1 MKLKLDHLLISTAL
15 LGFGMPAL
23 AQGTPS
29 SPADQTGDPVANA
42 KVAAD
47 KARQKKPNEEQG
59 SNIVVTGTRIQRP
72 NVTSAAPITSVTS
85 QDIKAQSPVTIEEV
99 LNRLPQVAPDAQQ
112 SYQDS
117 DGRQRIKLRN
127 LGFERTLV
135 LIDGKRLGTQNGEDV
150 GIIPP
155 SLVERVDILTG
166 GASSVYG
173 SDAVA
178 GVVNF
183 ILKKNFTGI
192 QLDGN
197 YSFYNHTN
205 KANIVTQTA
214 QNYGFA
220 LPLGHAND
228 GGREDFT
235 LTAGTRL
242 FGDSLSLSGFVNYRQ
257 ADLVPYGDRSTSAC
271 QLLQTGKDGPL
282 SCSLSTYSNSGFISP
297 QSGQYAGSRFVND
310 PGGTRTF
317 VPFGPGPGKAANP
330 YDGYS
335 YQRKFHRWNA
345 GGFLNWDLAPNV
357 ELYGSAIWFRDK
369 STNRFPKR
377 VFSFFAYGDTPYEVN
392 CNNPFLSASQANVLC
407 GAAAG
412 TSTMVP
418 LDVRYRFGA
427 SPYILDTYVNSGIRA
442 TAGVRGH
449 LGEAWTYDIGGVI
462 ARNRQLWRSGS
473 LPSFDRINNALDV
486 ISVNGTPTCASAD
499 PGCVPFDAFS
509 ANNNNQALLNYIYN
523 IPDEHNINVGT
534 LYDGQANVTGDLGK
548 YGITSPWASD
558 GVAVAFGLEYRRDN
572 FKSRSDEA
580 FRNDFGGTC
589 LTAAD
594 ASGYCTTTDLHQ
606 TAKEAN
612 AEVQLPLIQHKT
624 FADELQAN
632 GGIRYSKYSGNPS
645 AFVTWKAEMLYAPV
659 RDITF
664 RGSFNKAQR
673 APTVIEQFQA
683 SHISF
688 SQQGGSQNDFCA
700 PVPRQIQDPN
710 NPSQTITTTAPLA
723 PIEVCR
729 ATGLPD
735 NLYGSPTLLCPN
747 DQCTVR
753 SGGFTVDPETAYTKT
768 YGVLLKPRFIP
779 GLVFSVDRYKIK
791 IKNSIGYNDDSYYYN
806 GCLLSKGDPFFCSG
820 IVRDANGTLY
830 ASPSTNPTSGF
841 IRAGTTNYYY
851 SIANGYDFQAA
862 YALNLRDLGFGNSGR
877 VDFDFNGSLT
887 TFAGG
892 QDSPLEP
899 KRNCAGYYGNGC
911 GQLIPKWVHA
921 LRTTYSTANKAFSA
935 SLNWRYVGSLTSADN
950 SGDPAIGGTPG
961 RARTTFYRFSP
972 KSYFDLA
979 FLFNVGERYQLR
991 LVANNLFDKSAPIL
1005 PNSYDVSLARS
1016 NTIPQR
1022 YDALGRNIVVG
1033 ATVKF

>member
-1 MKLKLDHLLISTAL
+1 MKLNLHHLLISTAL
-15 LGFGMPAL
+15 AGLAMPAF
-23 AQGTPS
+23 AQDAPA
-29 SPADQTGDPVANA
+29 PADQPGDVATA
-42 KVAAD
+42 KVAA
-47 KARQKKPNEEQG
+47 ARAKEKRAADDNDQV
-59 SNIVVTGTRIQRP
+59 VVTGTRIRRP
-72 NVTSAAPITSVTS
+72 NVTSAAPITSVTA
-85 QDIKAQSPVTIEEV
+85 QEIKAQSPVTIEEV

-135 LIDGKRLGTQNGEDV
+135 LIDGKRLGTQNGEDA

-155 SLVERVDILTG
+155 SLVERVDVLTG

-183 ILKKNFTGI
+183 ILKKDFTGI

-214 QNYGFA
+214 ANYAFP

-228 GGREDFT
+228 GARQDFT
-235 LTAGTRL
+235 LTAGTKL
-242 FGDSLSLSGFVNYRQ
+242 LNGALHLSGFVNFRK
-257 ADLVPYGDRSTSAC
+257 ADLVPYGARSTSAC

-282 SCSLSTYSNSGFISP
+282 SCSLSRYSVSGFIIPLQGAS
-297 QSGQYAGSRFVND
+297 AGNEYVND
-310 PGGTRTF
+310 PAGTRTF
-317 VPFGPGPGKAANP
+317 VPYGPGVGNAANP

-345 GGFLNWDLAPNV
+345 GGFLNWEVAPDV
-357 ELYGSAIWFRDK
+357 EIYGSGIWFRDK
-369 STNRFPKR
+369 SENRFPTR
-377 VFSFFAYGDTPYEVN
+377 VFAYQNYGDQPYEVN
-392 CNNPFLSASQANVLC
+392 CNNPFLSSAQANVLC
-407 GAAAG
+407 GASAG
-412 TSTMVP
+412 TSTLVP
-418 LDVRYRFGA
+418 VDLRYRFGSA
-427 SPYILDTYVNSGIRA
+427 PYLLDTYVNSGIRG
-442 TAGVRGH
+442 TGGVRGH
-449 LGEAWTYDIGGVI
+449 LGDAWTYDVGAVY
-462 ARNRQLWRSGS
+462 ARNKQVWMSGS
-473 LPSFDRINNALDV
+473 LPSLDRINNSLNV
-486 ISVNGTPTCASAD
+486 VSVNGTPTCVSAD

-509 ANNNNQALLNYIYN
+509 ANNNNQALIDYIYN
-523 IPDEHNINVGT
+523 VPDGHNTTIGT

-548 YGITSPWASD
+548 YGIRSPLADD
-558 GVAVAFGLEYRRDN
+558 GVAIAVGLEYREDR
-572 FKSRSDEA
+572 FKSYADQQ
-580 FRNDFGGTC
+580 FRNDYGGS
-589 LTAAD
+589 D
-594 ASGYCTTTDLHQ
+594 QSLHQ

-612 AEVQLPLIQHKT
+612 AEVQLPLIQHKA
-624 FADELQAN
+624 FADVLQAN
-632 GGIRYSKYSGNPS
+632 GGIRYSKYSGNPD
-645 AFVTWKAEMLYAPV
+645 AFTTWKAELLYAPIK
-659 RDITF
+659 DITF

-673 APTVIEQFQA
+673 APTVVEQFQA
-683 SHISF
+683 SHIGF

-791 IKNSIGYNDDSYYYN
+791 IKNSIGYNDDSYYTN
-806 GCLLSKGDPFFCSG
+806 GCLLSNGDPFFCSG
-820 IVRDANGTLY
+820 IVRAANGTLY
-830 ASPSTNPTSGF
+830 AAAGDNPTSGF

-851 SIANGYDFQAA
+851 SIANGYDFQAV
-862 YALNLRDLGFGNSGR
+862 YALNLKDLGLGNSGHL
-877 VDFDFNGSLT
+877 DFDFNGSLT

-892 QDSPLEP
+892 QDSPLQP

-911 GQLIPKWVHA
+911 GQLIPKWVHT
-921 LRTTYSTANKAFSA
+921 LRTTYTTADHFFST

-950 SGDPAIGGTPG
+950 SGDPAIGGTPE

-991 LVANNLFDKSAPIL
+991 LIANNLFDKSAPIL

>member
-1 MKLKLDHLLISTAL
+1 MKLKLHHLLISTAL
-15 LGFGMPAL
+15 SGLAMPAT
-23 AQGTPS
+23 AQDAPAA
-29 SPADQTGDPVANA
+29 PADQTGDPVANA

-47 KARQKKPNEEQG
+47 KAKEKKPANEQG
-59 SNIVVTGTRIQRP
+59 DIVVVTGTRIQRP

-85 QDIKAQSPVTIEEV
+85 QDIKAQSPVNIEEV
-99 LNRLPQVAPDAQQ
+99 LNRLPQIAPDAQQ

-135 LIDGKRLGTQNGEDV
+135 LIDGKRLGTQNGEDA

-155 SLVERVDILTG
+155 SLVDRVDVLTG

-197 YSFYNHTN
+197 YSFYNHHN
-205 KANIVTQTA
+205 KANVVTQTA
-214 QNYGFA
+214 ANYAFP

-235 LTAGTRL
+235 LTAGTKL
-242 FGDSLSLSGFVNYRQ
+242 LGDALHLSGFVNFRN
-257 ADLVPYGDRSTSAC
+257 ADLVPYSARSTSAC

-282 SCSLSTYSNSGFISP
+282 SCSLSRYSVSGYISPLSGANSGA
-297 QSGQYAGSRFVND
+297 QYVND
-310 PGGTRTF
+310 PAGTRTF
-317 VPFGPGPGKAANP
+317 VPYGPGAGNAANP

-345 GGFLNWDLAPNV
+345 GGFLNWEVAPNV
-357 ELYGSAIWFRDK
+357 EIYGSGIWFRDK
-369 STNRFPKR
+369 SENRFPKR
-377 VFSFFAYGDTPYEVN
+377 VFAYQNYGDQPYEVN
-392 CNNPFLSASQANVLC
+392 CNNPFLSTSQANVLC

-412 TSTMVP
+412 TSTLVP
-418 LDVRYRFGA
+418 LDLRYRFGSA
-427 SPYILDTYVNSGIRA
+427 PYLLDTYVNSGIRG
-442 TAGVRGH
+442 TGGVRGH
-449 LGEAWTYDIGGVI
+449 LGDAWTYDVGGVY
-462 ARNRQLWRSGS
+462 ARNKQVWMSGS
-473 LPSFDRINNALDV
+473 LPSLDRINNTLNV
-486 ISVNGTPTCASAD
+486 VSVNGTPTCVSAD

-509 ANNNNQALLNYIYN
+509 ANNNNQALIDYIYN
-523 IPDEHNINVGT
+523 VADGHNTTIGT

-548 YGITSPWASD
+548 YGITSPLADD
-558 GVAVAFGLEYRRDN
+558 GVAVAFGLEYRKDK
-572 FKSRSDEA
+572 FKSFADQQ
-580 FRNDFGGTC
+580 FRNDYGGSDQS
-589 LTAAD
+589 LR
-594 ASGYCTTTDLHQ
+594 Q

-612 AEVQLPLIQHKT
+612 AEIQVPLIQHKA
-624 FADELQAN
+624 FADVLQAN
-632 GGIRYSKYSGNPS
+632 GGIRYSKYSGNPD
-645 AFVTWKAEMLYAPV
+645 AFTTWKAEMLYAPV
-659 RDITF
+659 KDITF

-683 SHISF
+683 SHIGF
-688 SQQGGSQNDFCA
+688 SVQGGSQNDFCA

-768 YGVLLKPRFIP
+768 YGILLKPRFIP

-791 IKNSIGYNDDSYYYN
+791 IKNSIGYNDDSYYTN
-806 GCLLSKGDPFFCSG
+806 GCLLSNGDPFFCSG
-820 IVRDANGTLY
+820 IVRAANGTLY
-830 ASPSTNPTSGF
+830 AAASTNPTSGF

-851 SIANGYDFQAA
+851 SIANGYDFQAV
-862 YALNLRDLGFGNSGR
+862 YGLNLRDLGLGSSGR

-892 QDSPLEP
+892 QDSPLQP

-921 LRTTYSTANKAFSA
+921 LRTTYTTANKAFSA

-950 SGDPAIGGTPG
+950 SGDPAIGGTPD

-991 LVANNLFDKSAPIL
+991 LIANNLFDKSAPIL